1 MNSWAAVDLPALLAA
16 LLALVACGS
25 TGHWLV
31 LRRQA
36 LAGDAIA
43 HAVLPGLV
51 GGFLV
56 TGTRSPL
63 AMLAGAA
70 IAGVA
75 TVLLAELAQR
85 RARTDRATALG
96 IVFTAA
102 FALGIALLE
111 TQGARQV
118 DLDPSCVLFGSLETI
133 FAVPAPDAAGFAAW
147 LRALP
152 REVWSVFA
160 ACVATLAFSAAF
172 RRELAALA
180 FDRGFARTSGAS
192 PRWLENALLAVASM
206 AIVASFEAVGSVLV
220 LALLCCPTLLA
231 APFARHSTQRLW
243 LGLALSALVAT
254 PAYFLAAH
262 APTVLG
268 ARTAVNASGMIAVA
282 LACAVAFAHLGAK
295 LVSRRSA

>member
-1 MNSWAAVDLPALLAA
+1 MSPWISIDLPALFAA
-16 LLALVACGS
+16 LLALAACGS

-133 FAVPAPDAAGFAAW
+133 FAVPAPEATGVAAW

-152 REVWSVFA
+152 REVWSVLA
-160 ACVATLAFSAAF
+160 ACIATLVLSTAF

-192 PRWLENALLAVASM
+192 PRWLENALLAVTSM

-231 APFARHSTQRLW
+231 APFARHSMQRLW
-243 LGLALSALVAT
+243 LGLVLSALVAT

-262 APTVLG
+262 APAVLG
-268 ARTAVNASGMIAVA
+268 ARTALNASGMIAVA
-282 LACAVAFAHLGAK
+282 LAAAVALAHLGAR
-295 LVSRRSA
+295 LVSRRPA